1 MAKPNMFGVT
11 EFDQDPETAAE
22 LMRLKRQQQIA
33 DAMYGQSQQPLQGGM
48 AGQVYVP
55 PSITQGLAKLFQ
67 GYSAGRQSA
76 DVQEG
81 YKGLATDRR
90 AMEDSERARVM
101 EALVGRPE
109 QPMGP
114 PTPTGE
120 MGVRE
125 AAPAGTKEQ
134 VMQALASSRL
144 PAYRDAGLKGMIAER
159 TAKADRTVVP
169 AGASV
174 FEGGKAV
181 YTAPFKPSYENASN
195 LSKLI
200 AERADIA
207 KANPADPALKAYD
220 NAIRKESEIAK
231 QIVPPTL
238 TGNIEKPMTAAQ
250 KLKFEQGIGNDFKST
265 GQVMQS
271 MAQINTAIN
280 DVMSSPG
287 LSAREGY
294 TGYLPA
300 WSQGPEAMK
309 AQNRIETLKG
319 KVTQMGKAMASMSGA
334 IGPMAVQEWKIVAD
348 AVNALDPT
356 AGNFKEQLSN
366 VQAQAEGASAR
377 IKDWYDRRYMA
388 DFEKYPQFKTES
400 IPLYPTG
407 GGGQSAAGKIKG
419 KPDVRSEADKI
430 LGL

>member
-1 MAKPNMFGVT
+1 MFGVT

-22 LMRLKRQQQIA
+22 LMRIRRQQQIA
-33 DAMYGQSQQPLQGGM
+33 DAMMQSGRAAPQGRM
-48 AGQVYVP
+48 AGRIYVP
-55 PSITQGLAKLFQ
+55 SSPLESLGALAEQYVAKGQMGEVEQ
-67 GYSAGRQSA
+67 GY
-76 DVQEG
+76 
-81 YKGLATDRR
+81 KKLATDRR

-159 TAKADRTVVP
+159 MAKADRTVVP

-309 AQNRIETLKG
+309 AQNRIDTLKG

-334 IGPMAVQEWKIVAD
+334 IGPMAVQEWKIVSD
-348 AVNALDPT
+348 AVNALDPR

-366 VQAQAEGASAR
+366 VQAQAEGAAAR
-377 IKDWYDRRYMA
+377 IKDWYDRRYTA

-400 IPLYPTG
+400 IPLYPT